1 MPENE
6 SIELNAT
13 VGRVSAVDIEFEM
26 RNAYLDYAMSVIVSR
41 ALPDVRDGLKPV
53 QRRILYA
60 MHDMGLRHNSAYR
73 KSARIV
79 GEVLGKYHPHGDSA
93 VYEAMAR
100 MAQDFSLRY
109 PLVDGQGNFGSIDG
123 DSPAAMRYTEARL
136 ADIAEELLRDIDQET
151 VDWQPNFDGSLA
163 EPTVLP
169 SRLPNLLL
177 NGASG
182 IAVGMAT
189 NIPPHNLGELGAAI
203 RYIIDHYDE
212 RKDVSL
218 ETLMQFV
225 KGPDFPTGGE
235 LLGRDN
241 IRQAYATG
249 RGLLTV
255 RAKAE
260 IEITKQGRQR
270 IIVHEIPY
278 QVNKSSLIE
287 RIANLVRKGR
297 IDTISDLRDESDR
310 DGLRIVVEVKKGA
323 SARKVLNQLYKF
335 TPLQTSFGVNMLA
348 LVNGEPRLLSLKK
361 ALLLFLE
368 HRQAVITRR
377 TLFQLKKA
385 KARAHILEGLRIA
398 LQFLDEV
405 IRTIRESTSAETART
420 ALMERFG
427 LSDLQAQAILDMQ
440 LRRLAALERQK
451 IEDEYQDVLAK
462 ILYLEDLLA
471 SPHKILA
478 IIGQEMDELSAKYAD
493 ERRTTIRVE
502 GPSDFRDED
511 LVHQEAVIVTLT
523 QQNYIKRTSAKQY
536 RTQGRGGR
544 GVRGI
549 DTRENDV
556 VLHSIYAQTL
566 DYVLFFSNKGR
577 VYQERVFNLPEGG
590 RTARGL
596 PLVNFLNL
604 QVDEQITAMLP
615 LSKFYADHYLV
626 LGTRLGRLK
635 RMNLSHFAN
644 VRPSGLI
651 AITLLPGDDLVW
663 ALETDGHQDIILVT
677 QQGKVLRFP
686 EKKVRP
692 MGRAGRGVRGIALYP
707 GDELAAV
714 TCTGHGDALFV
725 ITANGWGKR
734 VPLAQIAAKGRAT
747 HGVWLVDHRRLDETG
762 PVVTAQVVTENGEAA
777 LMTREGIQMRLR
789 LRSVSMQSRTARGVR
804 CITLREGDAVAALSL
819 LPLPEP
825 EPAK

>member
-6 SIELNAT
+6 STDITAIA
-13 VGRVSAVDIEFEM
+13 GRVSSVDIESEM

-136 ADIAEELLRDIDQET
+136 TDIAEELLTDIDQET
-151 VDWQPNFDGSLA
+151 VNWQPNFDGSLA
-163 EPTVLP
+163 EPAILP

-177 NGASG
+177 NGAAG

-203 RYIIDHYDE
+203 CYIIDHYDE
-212 RKDVSL
+212 RKRIPS

-235 LLGRDN
+235 LLGRDS
-241 IRQAYATG
+241 IRQAYVTG

-260 IEITKQGRQR
+260 IELTKQGRQR

-287 RIANLVRKGR
+287 RIAALVRKGR

-335 TPLQTSFGVNMLA
+335 TPLQTSFGVNLLA

-361 ALLLFLE
+361 VLLLFLE
-368 HRQAVITRR
+368 HRQEVITRR
-377 TLFQLKKA
+377 TRFQLKKA
-385 KARAHILEGLRIA
+385 RARAHILEGLRIA

-405 IRTIRESTSAETART
+405 IRTIRESASVETART

-427 LSDLQAQAILDMQ
+427 LSTLQAQAILEMQ

-451 IEDEYQDVLAK
+451 IEDEYQDTVAK
-462 ILYLEDLLA
+462 IRYLEDLLA

-478 IIGQEMDELSAKYAD
+478 IIGQEMDELSTKYAD
-493 ERRTTIRVE
+493 SRRTVIRAE
-502 GPSDFRDED
+502 GPSDFSDED
-511 LVHQEAVIVTLT
+511 LVHQEPVIVTLT
-523 QQNYIKRTSAKQY
+523 QKNYVKRTPTKQY

-549 DTRENDV
+549 DTREHDM

-577 VYQERVFNLPEGG
+577 VYQERIFNLPEGG

-604 QVDEQITAMLP
+604 QADEQITAILP
-615 LSKFYADHYLV
+615 LSKFSANHYLV
-626 LGTRLGRLK
+626 LGTRRGRIK

-651 AITLLPGDDLVW
+651 AIALLPGDDLIW
-663 ALETDGHQDIILVT
+663 ALETDGQQDIILIT
-677 QQGKVLRFP
+677 QQGKVLRFS
-686 EKKVRP
+686 EKKVRA
-692 MGRAGRGVRGIALYP
+692 MGRAGRGVRGITLYP
-707 GDELAAV
+707 GDELAAL
-714 TCTGHGDALFV
+714 TSTGYGDALFV

-734 VPLAQIAAKGRAT
+734 VPLEQIAAKGRAT
-747 HGVWLVDHRRLDETG
+747 HGVWLIDHRRLDETG
-762 PVVTAQVVTENGEAA
+762 PVVTARVVAEKGEAA

-789 LRSVSMQSRTARGVR
+789 LRTVSLQSRAARGVR
-804 CITLREGDAVAALSL
+804 CISLREGDAVAAMSL